1 MRARER
7 NCWPSER
14 RQYVRCVSRSLRP
27 SAATPASARPAARQQ
42 AHRQVTHKHHHPR
55 NTSSKRDRW
64 RRAILALLDRHSA
77 VYLNDLLPEGRSR
90 AQYQQLCLT
99 VAELE
104 EHGQIE
110 AVYYL
115 SRWNRPGP
123 KVLTKPGYTVG
134 DRGVTLLMGRER
146 LRSK

>member
-1 MRARER
+1 MTDGDGH
-7 NCWPSER
+7 S
-14 RQYVRCVSRSLRP
+14 
-27 SAATPASARPAARQQ
+27 
-42 AHRQVTHKHHHPR
+42 
-55 NTSSKRDRW
+55 
-64 RRAILALLDRHSA
+64 ALLDRHSA

-110 AVYYL
+110 AVDH
-115 SRWNRPGP
+115 SSTDGIRPGP